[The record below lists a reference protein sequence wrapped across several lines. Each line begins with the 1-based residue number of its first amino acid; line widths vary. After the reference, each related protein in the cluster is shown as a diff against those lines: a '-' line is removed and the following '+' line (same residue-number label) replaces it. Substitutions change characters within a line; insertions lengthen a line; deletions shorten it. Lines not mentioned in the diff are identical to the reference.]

1 MPERW
6 EREIEK
12 LREFEPGPDLESRVA
27 EGPRG
32 ERPPPT
38 RQRVVAAVTALVVF
52 AAAGFF
58 AVRVFGTGAERDET
72 DLGGT
77 QGSVVLELTGG
88 NAPEAILRYGDQ
100 RQDGVVG
107 DYTWC
112 EGDACVGSHSDFAFY
127 PPVTEY
133 LVVPPGTPIEVAGDG
148 TVASI
153 QVTDLDEEPIAGTSA
168 DAVPG
173 VNGTYA
179 FEVHATWPD
188 GKATVFFGVQ
198 VLSGPEAAPDVLHV
212 DCGFGYTLVDA
223 AVVRT
228 RADGLHIVFENSD
241 GFRGYD
247 ILTPAMAAGTQS
259 TEGFVGV
266 GGPFP
271 HEGAVGIDPGEWEIG
286 CFERQTVEQGA
297 TAPFELVDPDDHWA
311 SFELAC
317 DEQGE
322 VSFSSNIPVTVAH
335 EDAAAQLLDGLEAD
349 DRLRGAGYG
358 AETFIQG
365 PTYVVERAGGSV
377 ARLLLTAGATTW
389 SGTFTE
395 CPESNVPLTVGGQS
409 PAPLPVVPDV
419 LVVRCEGL
427 GPAVEADTVR
437 LRSDGLHVEAT
448 NIAEARA
455 VVVTTAEDSVGEIV
469 PFESLPERFVVDVPA
484 GRLWIGCRGGQDEA
498 GEIEGGPADV
508 PDAYVE
514 VNVLPMEG

>member
-12 LREFEPGPDLESRVA
+12 LREFEPGRDLESRVA

-32 ERPPPT
+32 ETPPPA

-58 AVRVFGTGAERDET
+58 AVRVFGTGADRDGT
-72 DLGGT
+72 NRVGGT
-77 QGSVVLELTGG
+77 HGSVVLELSGG
-88 NAPEAILRYGDQ
+88 NAPEATLRYGDQ
-100 RQDGVVG
+100 VQGGVRAS
-107 DYTWC
+107 YTWC
-112 EGDACVGSHSDFAFY
+112 EGDECVSGISDFAFY

-133 LVVPPGTPIEVAGDG
+133 LVVPPDTPIEVAGDG
-148 TVASI
+148 TVQSI
-153 QVTDLDEEPIAGTSA
+153 DVTDLDDEPIAGTSV

-179 FEVHATWPD
+179 FRVEATWPD
-188 GKATVFFGVQ
+188 GSAEVFFGVQ

-212 DCGFGYTLVDA
+212 ECGFGYTLVDA

-228 RADGLHIVFENSD
+228 RAEGIHVVFENTD

-286 CFERQTVEQGA
+286 CFERQTVEQGT

-335 EDAAAQLLDGLEAD
+335 EDAAAQLLDGLGAD

-358 AETFIQG
+358 AERFIQG
-365 PTYVVERAGGSV
+365 PTYVVERDGESV
-377 ARLLLTAGATTW
+377 ARLLLLTADETTW
-389 SGTFTE
+389 SGTFIE
-395 CPESNVPLTVGGQS
+395 CPESNIPLTVGGQS
-409 PAPLPVVPDV
+409 PSPAPLVPDV
-419 LVVRCEGL
+419 LVVRCQGL

-437 LRSDGLHVEAT
+437 LQSDGLHVEAT

-455 VVVTTAEDSVGEIV
+455 VAVTADEDRSAR
-469 PFESLPERFVVDVPA
+469 S
-484 GRLWIGCRGGQDEA
+484 CRSSR
-498 GEIEGGPADV
+498 
-508 PDAYVE
+508 
-514 VNVLPMEG
+514 